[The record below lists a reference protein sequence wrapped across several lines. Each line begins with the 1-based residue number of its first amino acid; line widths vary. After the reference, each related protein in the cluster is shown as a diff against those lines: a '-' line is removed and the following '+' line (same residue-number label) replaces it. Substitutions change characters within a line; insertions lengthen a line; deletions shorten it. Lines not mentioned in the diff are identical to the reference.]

1 MGESLYRSICPK
13 FEEVIIMN
21 EAAIGLTI
29 TSLGVLMVFIGFL
42 IWGIRTGQ
50 FTDVEEAKYQM
61 LEDVKV
67 GSEVKTDA

>member
-1 MGESLYRSICPK
+1 
-13 FEEVIIMN
+13 MN